1 MMRLKGK
8 VAIVTG
14 AGSGI
19 GQATALL
26 FAEEGAKIV
35 VADINSEGG
44 EATAAEIRKKGSEA
58 IFVRADI
65 AKQDEARNIADETIR
80 KFQRVDI
87 LVNNAATFILKGLEA
102 TVEDW
107 QQSLGVNVIGTASC
121 SKYVAEHMK
130 KEGGAIVLISSIS
143 AFVAQPSFITYSAT
157 KAAIVQMARNMAMD
171 LAPFK
176 IRVNCVCPGPT
187 LTPASNLHMQQAGIT
202 LDEFITEMGGTCILK
217 RLAAPRE
224 IAYAVLFMASD
235 ESSFVTGT
243 HLMVDGGYTAQ

>member
-65 AKQDEARNIADETIR
+65 AKQDEARNIAGETIR

-87 LVNNAATFILKGLEA
+87 LVNNAATSPPPTPAA
-102 TVEDW
+102 TLQDW
-107 QQSLGVNVIGTASC
+107 KQSLGGNVIGTASC
-121 SKYVAEHMK
+121 SKY
-130 KEGGAIVLISSIS
+130 
-143 AFVAQPSFITYSAT
+143 
-157 KAAIVQMARNMAMD
+157 
-171 LAPFK
+171 
-176 IRVNCVCPGPT
+176 
-187 LTPASNLHMQQAGIT
+187 
-202 LDEFITEMGGTCILK
+202 
-217 RLAAPRE
+217 
-224 IAYAVLFMASD
+224 
-235 ESSFVTGT
+235 
-243 HLMVDGGYTAQ
+243 

>member
-14 AGSGI
+14 AGYGI

-35 VADINSEGG
+35 VADINSDGG

-80 KFQRVDI
+80 EFQRVDI

-130 KEGGAIVLISSIS
+130 KEGGAIV
-143 AFVAQPSFITYSAT
+143 
-157 KAAIVQMARNMAMD
+157 
-171 LAPFK
+171 
-176 IRVNCVCPGPT
+176 
-187 LTPASNLHMQQAGIT
+187 
-202 LDEFITEMGGTCILK
+202 
-217 RLAAPRE
+217 
-224 IAYAVLFMASD
+224 
-235 ESSFVTGT
+235 
-243 HLMVDGGYTAQ
+243 